1 MRMGTWS
8 CVDLGLAS
16 ATRRSLDIHLAVPAE
31 DQYLD
36 LHDLQGTFGF
46 KLFGSLLLVKGTHR
60 DGG

>member
-36 LHDLQGTFGF
+36 LHDLQGRFRLQAFRLSTFG
-46 KLFGSLLLVKGTHR
+46 
-60 DGG
+60 